1 MVRRKECLKRT
12 LQIKISRPCQER
24 RQVKRMVRRMWSS
37 MRSARKPSRRLPRA
51 TRRSLGEEETF
62 SLRGSRRAA
71 QLRSSGRRRP
81 VTMSAL
87 LLPLRQVTE
96 GGVVEEEEE
105 EGEVV
110 VEGGVRRGEA
120 EEEEGEEEVEVVEG
134 GGGARMRKCWKDKL
148 SPQSQFLSLTS
159 LLIRFQTKEEIL
171 RGLPTAMAMM
181 RKLNGGLLKQR
192 QRAYG
197 GTNLSL
203 EPKKNKDSFRTMPE
217 FPSLGGGVN
226 DNDLSNGPTFTLG
239 NERMANFH
247 GMLTSS
253 TS

>member
-1 MVRRKECLKRT
+1 MRT
-12 LQIKISRPCQER
+12 A
-24 RQVKRMVRRMWSS
+24 RRMWSS
-37 MRSARKPSRRLPRA
+37 MRSARRPSRRLPRVI
-51 TRRSLGEEETF
+51 RRSLGEEETF

-96 GGVVEEEEE
+96 GAVVEEEEE

-110 VEGGVRRGEA
+110 VEGGVRRAEA

-134 GGGARMRKCWKDKL
+134 GGGAMMRKSWKDKL
-148 SPQSQFLSLTS
+148 SLQSQFLSLTS

-171 RGLPTAMAMM
+171 RGLPTAMVMM
-181 RKLNGGLLKQR
+181 RKLNGGLHKQR

-197 GTNLSL
+197 GTHLIF
-203 EPKKNKDSFRTMPE
+203 EAKNKDYFRTMPE

-247 GMLTSS
+247 GMLTSL
-253 TS
+253 T